1 MVHPIIDEYYNYNP
15 YHKRSSKL
23 VQDKGLVMNE
33 KNTCATTPGVSNGQR
48 AKSNVSSSLHESIAR
63 TLVPAM
69 HPSFVSPRSVS
80 PMLSPAPE
88 NTPINELRQVISNF
102 TASARDPTRPQ
113 ELGNTKKKR
122 KSLSSR
128 DPPQVLQEDP
138 DPVPD
143 SPPPRAAY
151 GDPMK
156 IAQYFPELN

>member
-23 VQDKGLVMNE
+23 VQDKGLVTNE
-33 KNTCATTPGVSNGQR
+33 KTTPATTPGVTNGHPP
-48 AKSNVSSSLHESIAR
+48 KSKVLSSLHESLASS
-63 TLVPAM
+63 LVPAM
-69 HPSFVSPRSVS
+69 HSTSSVS
-80 PMLSPAPE
+80 PLLSPTQE
-88 NTPINELRQVISNF
+88 NNPISDLRNVISNL

-122 KSLSSR
+122 KSLSSCS
-128 DPPQVLQEDP
+128 PSQTMHEDP
-138 DPVPD
+138 EPD

-151 GDPMK
+151 GDPLK

>member
-1 MVHPIIDEYYNYNP
+1 MVHPVIDEYYNYNP

-23 VQDKGLVMNE
+23 VQDKGLVTNE
-33 KNTCATTPGVSNGQR
+33 KNTPATTPGVANGQR
-48 AKSNVSSSLHESIAR
+48 AKSNVSSLHESIAS

-69 HPSFVSPRSVS
+69 HSSSISPRSVS
-80 PMLSPAPE
+80 PMLSPAQE
-88 NTPINELRQVISNF
+88 NTPINDLRQVISNL

-128 DPPQVLQEDP
+128 DATQIPQEDS

-151 GDPMK
+151 GDPLK

>member
-23 VQDKGLVMNE
+23 VQDKGLVTNE
-33 KNTCATTPGVSNGQR
+33 KNTPATTPGVSNAHRG
-48 AKSNVSSSLHESIAR
+48 KSHVSLSLRESIAR
-63 TLVPAM
+63 ALVPAM
-69 HPSFVSPRSVS
+69 HSSPVSPRSMS
-80 PMLSPAPE
+80 PMRSPAPE
-88 NTPINELRQVISNF
+88 NTPINELREVTSSL

-122 KSLSSR
+122 KSLSGR
-128 DPPQVLQEDP
+128 DPQILQEDP

-143 SPPPRAAY
+143 SPPPRTAY